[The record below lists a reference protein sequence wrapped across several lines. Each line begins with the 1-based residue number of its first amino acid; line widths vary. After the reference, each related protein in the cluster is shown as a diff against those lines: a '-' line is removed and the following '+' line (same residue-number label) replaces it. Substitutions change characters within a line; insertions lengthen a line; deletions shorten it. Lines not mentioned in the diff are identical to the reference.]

1 MESYMNRGFGSPMA
15 RLSRANSE
23 MGLGS
28 PRVEPGLAGRM
39 SSLMTS
45 AGRILHSSSSW
56 SQSARSCVLWIS
68 FVGTKVSMISVLSF
82 RVWRRSRIIW
92 SMSSRSPWLNCWMST
107 ISCCAFWYLSQSFWS
122 LAVSLATCSSCD
134 AHFSSSS
141 RFSCLWTS
149 SILFSSSSFAC
160 CFMSRFCCLFSS
172 ASCSMAF
179 SMTCFPTTILPS
191 MSMSLCCSSL
201 LRSASSWLAACS
213 LSICSRSLAL
223 SPSAMSRWAA
233 TSARFCSAMRRKC
246 SFSCRSCASMA
257 AFSSGEAPCSTTTSL
272 SMILST
278 IFSLYSTC
286 FSTRTPGAAKPGMRL
301 PSASTPSPPLVVSSA
316 LSRMISSWNSR
327 IMASFGSSL
336 IFGLFLMLLAR

>member
-1 MESYMNRGFGSPMA
+1 MESYMYRGFGSPMA
-15 RLSRANSE
+15 RLIRANSE
-23 MGLGS
+23 TGLGR
-28 PRVEPGLAGRM
+28 PRVEQGLTGRLSLDAWAGRV
-39 SSLMTS
+39 
-45 AGRILHSSSSW
+45 LHSSSSA
-56 SQSARSCVLWIS
+56 SQSARSCVFWIS
-68 FVGTKVSMISVLSF
+68 FMGTKVSMISVLSF

-141 RFSCLWTS
+141 MFSSLCCS
-149 SILFSSSSFAC
+149 SCRFSSSSFSC
-160 CFMSRFCCLFSS
+160 CFRSRRCCLFSS

-191 MSMSLCCSSL
+191 ISASLLWSSL
-201 LRSASSWLAACS
+201 LRWASSMAAFCS
-213 LSICSRSLAL
+213 LSICSRSRIF

-246 SFSCRSCASMA
+246 SFSARSWASRA
-257 AFSSGEAPCSTTTSL
+257 ATSSGEAPCSTTTSR
-272 SMILST
+272 STILST

-286 FSTRTPGAAKPGMRL
+286 FWILTPPGTRPGMISPCSSS
-301 PSASTPSPPLVVSSA
+301 PSSPLTTSSS